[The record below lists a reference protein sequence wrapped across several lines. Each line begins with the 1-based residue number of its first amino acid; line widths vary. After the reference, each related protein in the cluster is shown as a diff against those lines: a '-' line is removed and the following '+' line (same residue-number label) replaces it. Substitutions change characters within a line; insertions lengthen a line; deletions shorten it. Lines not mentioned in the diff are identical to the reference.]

1 MIYNFDADFSSSNI
15 ETFNHFTQ
23 KIISE
28 IFSSNIELAKVF
40 VGYSVIYFDDEF
52 KIVKITDPDFN
63 IINVM
68 DEIPEEYLRALSKAR
83 DNNGI
88 FAEINGLL
96 SFDFAEKIV
105 EYSKFTRIQIIEEY
119 RKNIMKLNDDIKEE
133 IENDIP
139 KYVEAIKIFVAN
151 NNQVKDE
158 RNLDLKGFCDLDF
171 YAYNYKNKLFC
182 TCYASATMYMID
194 FNDTGFVVYGQA
206 NDYGKV
212 IESEMDAEFC
222 WDSEPNFERLF
233 LKHLSEDFIVYR
245 KDNEKSLVLNTM
257 MKTLHGLLKYII

>member
-96 SFDFAEKIV
+96 SFDLEKKIV

-119 RKNIMKLNDDIKEE
+119 RKNIMKLK
-133 IENDIP
+133 
-139 KYVEAIKIFVAN
+139 KK
-151 NNQVKDE
+151 
-158 RNLDLKGFCDLDF
+158 
-171 YAYNYKNKLFC
+171 
-182 TCYASATMYMID
+182 
-194 FNDTGFVVYGQA
+194 
-206 NDYGKV
+206 
-212 IESEMDAEFC
+212 
-222 WDSEPNFERLF
+222 
-233 LKHLSEDFIVYR
+233 
-245 KDNEKSLVLNTM
+245 
-257 MKTLHGLLKYII
+257 